1 MTAPTQSS
9 RFPSFAGL
17 ALAATGLSH
26 FVKPALF
33 ESITA
38 PAFPTNTQQ
47 FIYINGGIETA
58 LGLALIS
65 PKTRKLAGLGGLA
78 YAVYLGANAARNK
91 G

>member
-1 MTAPTQSS
+1 MPGTSQKS

-26 FVKPALF
+26 FAKPELF

-38 PAFPTNTQQ
+38 PAFPNNTKR
-47 FIYINGGIETA
+47 FIFINGGIETA

-78 YAVYLGANAARNK
+78 YAVYLGANAARNRS
-91 G
+91 